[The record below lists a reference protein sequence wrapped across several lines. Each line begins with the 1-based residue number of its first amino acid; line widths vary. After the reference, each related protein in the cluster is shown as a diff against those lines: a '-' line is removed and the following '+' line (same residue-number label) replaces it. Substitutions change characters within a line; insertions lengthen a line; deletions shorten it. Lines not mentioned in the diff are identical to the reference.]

1 MASDPPDVRSGHI
14 YRTYW
19 LYWRLLGVE
28 GEYPMRYLLDVIL
41 NFFVTIWYPTHL
53 IIGLFQERTI
63 GHVCKNLPFT
73 AESFFCSF
81 KIICFRWRLAEIKKI
96 EQLLIELDQRA
107 VSPEERVFFHKNT
120 RSVAEFI
127 SKSYVAAGI
136 SATVTGTASVLFSS
150 GRKLIYPAWFP
161 YDVQASALRYWLS
174 FTYQATGATLT
185 ILQNMANDS
194 YPPVTFCVVAGHVRL
209 LAMRLSRMGHHD
221 EASKPGNAKKLIENI
236 EDHRKL
242 MQIVRLMHRT
252 LYLSQLGQFISSGIN
267 ISIVLINILFFAEN
281 GFAII
286 YYVVYFMAMVLE
298 LFPSC
303 YYGTLM
309 SMEFDKLPYA
319 IFSSNWLGMGRRYC
333 HTLLVLMQ
341 FTLTEV
347 EIKVGGMVGISMNA
361 FFATI
366 RMAYSFFTLAM
377 SFR

>member
-1 MASDPPDVRSGHI
+1 MESESNPAPFIRSEHI

-28 GEYPMRYLLDVIL
+28 GEYPMRFLLDLML
-41 NFFVTIWYPTHL
+41 NFFVTFWYPTHM
-53 IIGLFQERTI
+53 IIGLFRERTMKD
-63 GHVCKNLPFT
+63 VFKNLPFT

-81 KIICFRWRLAEIKKI
+81 KIICFRLRLAEIKRI
-96 EQLLIELDQRA
+96 EQLLKELDERA
-107 VSPEERVFFHKNT
+107 VSPEERLFFHQKT

-136 SATVTGTASVLFSS
+136 AATVTGTASGLFSS
-150 GRKLIYPAWFP
+150 GRALLYPAWFP
-161 YDVQASALRYWLS
+161 YDVQATALKYWIS
-174 FTYQATGATLT
+174 FGYQATGASLT

-194 YPPVTFCVVAGHVRL
+194 YPPMTFCVVAGHVRML
-209 LAMRLSRMGHHD
+209 SMRLTRMGHHR
-221 EASKPGNAKKLIENI
+221 EGATKKLIENI

-242 MQIVRLMHRT
+242 MQIVRLLHST

-281 GFAII
+281 SFAII
-286 YYVVYFMAMVLE
+286 YYVVYFLAMVLE

-319 IFSSNWLGMGRRYC
+319 IFSSNWLGMGPRYC
-333 HTLLVLMQ
+333 RTLLILMQ
-341 FTLTEV
+341 FTLAEV
-347 EIKVGGMVGISMNA
+347 GVKAGGMVGISMSA

-366 RMAYSFFTLAM
+366 QMAYSFFTLAM

>member
-1 MASDPPDVRSGHI
+1 MEADPPVVRSDRI

-28 GEYPMRYLLDVIL
+28 GEYPMRHLLDVML

-53 IIGLFQERTI
+53 IIGLFRERTMRD
-63 GHVCKNLPFT
+63 VFKNLPFT

-81 KIICFRWRLAEIKKI
+81 KIICFRRRLSEIKEI
-96 EQLLIELDQRA
+96 ERLLMELDQRA
-107 VSPEERVFFHKNT
+107 ASPEERRFFHQNT

-136 SATVTGTASVLFSS
+136 SATVTGTASGLFSS
-150 GRKLIYPAWFP
+150 GRTLLYPAWFP
-161 YDVQASALRYWLS
+161 YDVQASALSYWIS
-174 FTYQATGATLT
+174 FAYQATGASLT

-194 YPPVTFCVVAGHVRL
+194 YPPMTFCVVTGHVRL
-209 LAMRLSRMGHHD
+209 LSMRLSQMGHH
-221 EASKPGNAKKLIENI
+221 EGASKKLIENI

-242 MQIVRLMHRT
+242 MQIVRLMHST

-281 GFAII
+281 SFAII

-309 SMEFDKLPYA
+309 AMEFNKLPYA
-319 IFSSNWLGMGRRYC
+319 IFSSNWLGMGRKYC
-333 HTLLVLMQ
+333 RTLLILMQ
-341 FTLTEV
+341 FTLAEV
-347 EIKVGGMVGISMNA
+347 GVKAGGMVGISMNA

-366 RMAYSFFTLAM
+366 QMAYSFFTLAM